1 MKNALVLS
9 GGGSRGAYE
18 IGVWQALREMGIK
31 IDIVCGTSIGAMNSA
46 VIAQGAFEEG
56 KKIWLGLKTDEVFDY
71 KHAIENK
78 GVKFT
83 TIKDYLDDYLSEEDI
98 RQSPIEMG
106 VVVVEFPSMVPH
118 HYWKEDIPKGKLMD
132 YVFASC
138 SCFPVVMPYE
148 IDGKA
153 YVDGGFSDY
162 MPVSMALEKNADR
175 IICVNLDA
183 DMAHKLRKNDLEAA
197 KDRLFYIKPA
207 WDLGNFAI
215 FNPSNS
221 EDIMR
226 LGYLDTLKAF
236 GAYTGKKYTF
246 MRGQIPAREIK
257 QAEIAAEIFGLD
269 HKIIYSKEI
278 FDDCIVRAIDEA
290 GNKIEKTRAKIDAV
304 INPLGLKL
312 PNKITKELDDMV
324 ESIINTVK
332 LDEQLKKK
340 LKKLI
345 QDNKKSMR

>member
-46 VIAQGAFEEG
+46 VIAQNAFEIG
-56 KKIWLGLKTDEVFDY
+56 KKIWLSLKTDEVFDY
-71 KHAIENK
+71 KHAVENK

-83 TIKDYLDDYLSEEDI
+83 TIKDLLDQHLSEDAVRESSID
-98 RQSPIEMG
+98 MG
-106 VVVVEFPSMVPH
+106 IVTVEFPSMKPL
-118 HYWKEDIPKGKLMD
+118 HYWKEDIPKGQLMD

-148 IDGKA
+148 IDGKK

-162 MPVSMALEKNADR
+162 MPISMALEKDADR

-183 DMAHKLRKNDLEAA
+183 DMAHKTRHEDLEAA
-197 KDRLFYIKPA
+197 KDKLFYIKPA

-215 FNPSNS
+215 FNPQNS
-221 EDIMR
+221 SDIMR
-226 LGYLDTLKAF
+226 LGYLDALKAF

-257 QAEIAAEIFGLD
+257 HAEIAAELFGLD
-269 HKIIYSKEI
+269 PKIIYSKEI
-278 FDDCIVRAIDEA
+278 YDDCIVRAIDEA
-290 GNKIEKTRAKIDAV
+290 ETKFEKTRAKIDAV
-304 INPLGLKL
+304 INPFGLKL
-312 PNKITKELDDMV
+312 PNKITKELNDMV
-324 ESIINTVK
+324 ESIIDTVP
-332 LDEQLKKK
+332 LDERLKEK
-340 LKKLI
+340 LKKL
-345 QDNKKSMR
+345 K